1 MLSQIRTFGTASA
14 MGLLIAGTAQAAG
27 PEQAT
32 PEPTVVAPVA
42 PVAETPFWAGGYVGG
57 QLGYAFS
64 EFELDSIS
72 TPDDFDEDS
81 VIGGFTAG
89 YLWDVG
95 NGWYVG
101 PEFQYDWADLEITD
115 ATSGDTASFDEI
127 ARLKLVAGYEIGQ
140 GLLYGTAGVAYA
152 SLDSAGAVFDG
163 IDGSDTSW
171 VIGVGYDYRVAENW
185 TVGGEYMYH
194 NFDGLGASGDDV
206 NVNTLHL
213 KATYRF

>member
-1 MLSQIRTFGTASA
+1 M
-14 MGLLIAGTAQAAG
+14 
-27 PEQAT
+27 
-32 PEPTVVAPVA
+32 
-42 PVAETPFWAGGYVGG
+42 
-57 QLGYAFS
+57 
-64 EFELDSIS
+64 
-72 TPDDFDEDS
+72 
-81 VIGGFTAG
+81 
-89 YLWDVG
+89 
-95 NGWYVG
+95 G

-185 TVGGEYMYH
+185 TVGGKYMYH
-194 NFDGLGASGDDV
+194 NFDRLGASSDDA